1 MMDKGKK
8 VFIAKAG
15 LGTIVLSLY
24 IGTSLF
30 FKDGFYFGTTLG
42 DLKIGGKTTTQVQQA
57 ITQKGQE
64 YVLSL
69 YGRGGEKQTL
79 SGEAFGLSYDIE
91 ESLEDLK
98 KRQPA
103 FAWPLALFSKKD
115 LEVAQTVSYDEALLT
130 EAINHLEYFNEETR
144 VAPENA
150 ALVFN
155 GESYNIIPG
164 DKGNKLNKEA
174 VKAAVIEAL
183 HENKH
188 VIDLEESGCYETA
201 RFTEDS
207 PEILL
212 AKEKFDQYVKANIT
226 YTFGEVQEVV
236 DAELISTW
244 LELTEEGEAIINK
257 KKVRA
262 YVAELGKKYNT
273 LGITRE
279 FKTSDGTI
287 AKVHGGD
294 YGFEISVTSE
304 SEALIA
310 AIKDGQVTSREPIP
324 TLYSQSYNSEDI
336 GNSYVEINLT
346 KQYLWFYKD
355 GKLIT
360 KGSIVTGD
368 EKRNYSTP
376 QGTYKLKYKQRNATL
391 TGENYSTPVNYWMP
405 FNGDIGIHDATWRSS
420 FGGNIY
426 VSNGSHGC
434 VNVPYS
440 VAQAIFNNIE
450 AGMPVICYY

>member
-1 MMDKGKK
+1 MEKDRK

-24 IGTSLF
+24 IGASLF
-30 FKDGFYFGTTLG
+30 FKDTFYFGTTLG

-57 ITQKGQE
+57 IEQKGQA

-69 YGRGGEKQTL
+69 HGRNAEKQTL
-79 SGEAFGLSYDIE
+79 SGETFELSYDIG

-103 FAWPLALFSKKD
+103 FAWPLGLFSKKD
-115 LEVAQTVSYDEALLT
+115 LEVAQTVSYDEALLMK
-130 EAINHLEYFNEETR
+130 AINQLEYFNEETR

-150 ALVFN
+150 TLVFN
-155 GESYNIIPG
+155 GSSFDIIPG

-201 RFTEDS
+201 KFTEDS
-207 PEILL
+207 SEVLV

-226 YTFGEVQEVV
+226 YNFGEVQEVV

-257 KKVRA
+257 KKVRR
-262 YVAELGKKYNT
+262 YIAELGKKYDT
-273 LGITRE
+273 LGITRA
-279 FKTSDGTI
+279 FKTSEGTI

-294 YGFEISVTSE
+294 YGFQISVSSN

-310 AIKDGQVTSREPIP
+310 AIKEGQVTGREPIP
-324 TLYSQSYNSEDI
+324 TLYTQSYNSEDI
-336 GNSYVEINLT
+336 GSSYVEISLT

-360 KGSIVTGD
+360 EGSIVTGD
-368 EKRNYSTP
+368 KKRNYSTP

-391 TGENYSTPVNYWMP
+391 TGEDYAAPVNYWMP
-405 FNGDIGIHDATWRSS
+405 FNGDIGIHDATWRSA
-420 FGGNIY
+420 FGGDIY

-434 VNVPYS
+434 VNAPYN

-450 AGMPVICYY
+450 VGIPIICYY

>member
-1 MMDKGKK
+1 MDKGTK
-8 VFIAKAG
+8 VFIAKVG
-15 LGTIVLSLY
+15 LATIAISIY

-30 FKDGFYFGTTLG
+30 FIDSFYFGTTLG
-42 DLKIGGKTTTQVQQA
+42 DLKVGGKTAAHVQEA
-57 ITQKGQE
+57 IAQKGQE

-69 YGRGGEKQTL
+69 YGRGADKETL
-79 SGEAFGLSYDIE
+79 SGEAFGLSYDIVE
-91 ESLEDLK
+91 PVEDLK

-103 FAWPLALFSKKD
+103 FAWPLALFSKK
-115 LEVAQTVSYDEALLT
+115 EVEATQIVTYDEALLT
-130 EAINHLEYFNEETR
+130 EAINHLDYFSEGSS
-144 VAPENA
+144 VPPENA
-150 ALVFN
+150 TLVFN
-155 GESYNIIPG
+155 GESYDIIPG

-207 PEILL
+207 QEILM
-212 AKEKFDQYVKANIT
+212 AQEKFNQYVKAHIIYN
-226 YTFGEVQEVV
+226 FGEVQEVV
-236 DAELISTW
+236 DAQRISTW
-244 LELTEEGEAIINK
+244 LEVTDEGEAIINE

-273 LGITRE
+273 LGITRK
-279 FKTSDGTI
+279 FKTSDGTV
-287 AKVHGGD
+287 AQVHGGD
-294 YGFEISVTSE
+294 YGFEMSISNETQG
-304 SEALIA
+304 LIA
-310 AIKDGQVTSREPIP
+310 AIKEGQVTNREPIP

-336 GNSYVEINLT
+336 GNTYVEINLT

-360 KGSIVTGD
+360 EGSVVTGD
-368 EKRNYSTP
+368 LRRNYSTP

-391 TGENYSTPVNYWMP
+391 TGENYATPVNYWMP
-405 FNGDIGIHDATWRSS
+405 FNGDIGIHDATWRNA

-426 VSNGSHGC
+426 VANGSHGC
-434 VNVPYS
+434 VNAPYG
-440 VAQAIFNNIE
+440 VAQAIYSQIE
-450 AGMPVICYY
+450 PGMPIVCYY

>member
-1 MMDKGKK
+1 MKKDRK

-24 IGTSLF
+24 IGASLF
-30 FKDGFYFGTTLG
+30 FKDTFYFGTTLG

-57 ITQKGQE
+57 IEQKGQA

-69 YGRGGEKQTL
+69 HGRNAEKQTL
-79 SGEAFGLSYDIE
+79 SGETFELSYGIE

-103 FAWPLALFSKKD
+103 FAWPLGLFSKKD
-115 LEVAQTVSYDEALLT
+115 LEVTQTVSYNEALLM
-130 EAINHLEYFNEETR
+130 EAINQLEYFNEETR

-150 ALVFN
+150 TLVFN
-155 GESYNIIPG
+155 GDSFDIMPG

-183 HENKH
+183 HENKD

-201 RFTEDS
+201 KFTEDS
-207 PEILL
+207 PEVLL

-226 YTFGEVQEVV
+226 YHFGEAQEVV

-257 KKVRA
+257 KKVRK
-262 YVAELGKKYNT
+262 YIAELGKKYDT

-279 FKTSDGTI
+279 FKTSEGTI

-294 YGFEISVTSE
+294 YGFQISVSSN

-310 AIKDGQVTSREPIP
+310 AIKEGQVTSKEPIP
-324 TLYSQSYNSEDI
+324 TLYTQSYNSEDI
-336 GNSYVEINLT
+336 GNSYVEISLT

-368 EKRNYSTP
+368 KKRNYRTP

-391 TGENYSTPVNYWMP
+391 TGEDYSAPVNYWMP
-405 FNGDIGIHDATWRSS
+405 FNGDIGIHDATWRNA
-420 FGGNIY
+420 FGGDIY
-426 VSNGSHGC
+426 VSDGSHGC
-434 VNVPYS
+434 VNAPYS
-440 VAQAIFNNIE
+440 MAQAIFNNIE
-450 AGMPVICYY
+450 VGMPIICYY

>member
-1 MMDKGKK
+1 MKKDRK

-24 IGTSLF
+24 IGASLF
-30 FKDGFYFGTTLG
+30 FKDTFYFGTTLG

-57 ITQKGQE
+57 IEQKGQA

-69 YGRGGEKQTL
+69 HGRNAEKQTL
-79 SGEAFGLSYDIE
+79 SGETFELSYGIE

-103 FAWPLALFSKKD
+103 FAWPLGLFSKKD
-115 LEVAQTVSYDEALLT
+115 LEVTQTVSYNEALLM
-130 EAINHLEYFNEETR
+130 EAINQLEYFNEETR

-150 ALVFN
+150 TLVFN
-155 GESYNIIPG
+155 GDSFDIMPG

-183 HENKH
+183 HKNKD

-201 RFTEDS
+201 KFTEDS
-207 PEILL
+207 PEVLL
-212 AKEKFDQYVKANIT
+212 AKEKFDKYVKANIT
-226 YTFGEVQEVV
+226 YHFGEAQEVV

-257 KKVRA
+257 KKVRK
-262 YVAELGKKYNT
+262 YIAELGKKYDT

-279 FKTSDGTI
+279 FKTSEGTI

-294 YGFEISVTSE
+294 YGFQISVSSN

-310 AIKDGQVTSREPIP
+310 AIKEGQVTSKEPIP
-324 TLYSQSYNSEDI
+324 TLYTQSYNSEDI
-336 GNSYVEINLT
+336 GNSYVEISLT

-368 EKRNYSTP
+368 KKRNYSTP

-391 TGENYSTPVNYWMP
+391 TGEDYSAPVNYWMP
-405 FNGDIGIHDATWRSS
+405 FNGDIGIHDATWRNA
-420 FGGNIY
+420 FGGDIY
-426 VSNGSHGC
+426 VSDGSHGC
-434 VNVPYS
+434 VNAPYS
-440 VAQAIFNNIE
+440 MAQAIFNNIE
-450 AGMPVICYY
+450 VGMPIICYY